1 MGAEPEL
8 ERERARMVER
18 TIARRGV
25 RDESVLR
32 AMRAVPR
39 HRFVPES
46 LRSRAYEDLPLEIG
60 EEQTISQPYIVALMA
75 ELARVGRGTRV
86 LDVGTGS
93 GYQAAV
99 LAELGA
105 EVYTIERIPTLLERA
120 EGTLRETG
128 YTRIHTRVG
137 DGKEGWR
144 EQAPFDAILVAAATA
159 QVPPA
164 LIDQLAE
171 GGRLVLPVGGED
183 VQELL
188 VLEKMPWG
196 SVRRRTVGGVAFV
209 PLV

>member
-1 MGAEPEL
+1 
-8 ERERARMVER
+8 MVER

-25 RDESVLR
+25 QDEAVLQ

-39 HRFVPES
+39 HRFVPEPM
-46 LRSRAYEDLPLEIG
+46 RARAYEDLPLEIG

-75 ELARVGRGTRV
+75 ELGRVGPGTRV

-99 LAELGA
+99 LAEMGA
-105 EVYTIERIPTLLERA
+105 DVYSIERIGTLLDRA
-120 EGTLRETG
+120 KRTLEETG
-128 YTRIHTRVG
+128 YTRIHLKVG
-137 DGKEGWR
+137 DGKEGWP
-144 EQAPFDAILVAAATA
+144 EHAPYDAILVAAATA
-159 QVPPA
+159 SVPPA

-171 GGRLVLPVGGED
+171 GGRLVLPVGGTE

-188 VLEKMPWG
+188 VLEKTPWG
-196 SVRRRTVGGVAFV
+196 SIRRRTVGGVAFV

>member
-1 MGAEPEL
+1 
-8 ERERARMVER
+8 MVER

-25 RDESVLR
+25 QDEAVLT
-32 AMRAVPR
+32 AMRTVPR

-46 LRSRAYEDLPLEIG
+46 LRARAYEDLPLEIG

-75 ELARVGRGTRV
+75 ELARVGPGARV
-86 LDVGTGS
+86 LDIGTGS

-99 LAELGA
+99 LAEIGA
-105 EVYTIERIPTLLERA
+105 DVYSIERIGTLLERA
-120 EGTLRETG
+120 RHTLEETG
-128 YTRIHTRVG
+128 YARIHTKVG
-137 DGKEGWR
+137 DGKAGWP
-144 EQAPFDAILVAAATA
+144 EHAPYDAILVAAATA

-171 GGRLVLPVGGED
+171 GGRLVLPVGGDE

-188 VLEKMPWG
+188 VLEKTPWG
-196 SVRRRTVGGVAFV
+196 SIRRRTVGGVAFV